1 MAVNPLMI
9 SIDQYIKTATPSGT
23 KGEHSLLF
31 DCPRCKGLKKL
42 EYQKQR
48 KVWFCH
54 KCGVGGRQ
62 ETGDRIRESREE
74 YADVDPSDFWSE
86 HLSLYSPLHPGSMGW
101 NYLQETRKLSSHL
114 IRDLRPHEGPLTSY
128 CYFPLYGLG
137 QSQPSYFVGRSF
149 LRHAKRKYLNPTT
162 GTFPVTKNQV
172 LWGLHRIKPRQDEV
186 ILCEGIFDAVWDK
199 RRVALLGKTLS
210 QQQLEILREI
220 RPRKVSVMLDA
231 GVVVDASRIAYV
243 LGKSAAWKVDYFD
256 LPCEDPD
263 YMGSKSLERFRRRYV

>member
-1 MAVNPLMI
+1 MI
-9 SIDQYIKTATPSGT
+9 SLDQYIKTATPSGT

-42 EYQKQR
+42 EYHKYR
-48 KVWFCH
+48 RMWFCH
-54 KCGVGGRQ
+54 KCSVGGSLGGGIDPRKFGK
-62 ETGDRIRESREE
+62 ER
-74 YADVDPSDFWSE
+74 YCDPSESWLE
-86 HLSLYSPLHPGSMGW
+86 HLSLYTLLVPGSLGW
-101 NYLQETRKLSSHL
+101 RYLQETRKLSSHL

-149 LRHAKRKYLNPTT
+149 LRHAKRKYLNPTI

-186 ILCEGIFDAVWDK
+186 ILCEGIFDAVWDR

-231 GVVVDASRIAYV
+231 GVMVDTNRIAYV